1 MIADNLQISI
11 QQGRDYRQ
19 QYPESNLREAQDEA
33 RRRWPEEPHIGLC
46 RAFFLSGW
54 AQAGFEILTAE
65 ASEP

>member
-1 MIADNLQISI
+1 L
-11 QQGRDYRQ
+11 
-19 QYPESNLREAQDEA
+19 LKEAQDEA

-54 AQAGFEILTAE
+54 AQAGFELLTAE